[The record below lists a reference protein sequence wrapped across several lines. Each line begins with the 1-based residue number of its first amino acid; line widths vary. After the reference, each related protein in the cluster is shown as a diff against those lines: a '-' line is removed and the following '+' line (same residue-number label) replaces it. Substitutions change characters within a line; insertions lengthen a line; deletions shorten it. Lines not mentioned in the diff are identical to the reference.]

1 MLARFPDGGGGLL
14 TYVKV
19 KPAAETVYVHTFNTE
34 SGFARK
40 MEALR
45 IPWELAFEDCRGTAL
60 MDMDRAAFRILLTI
74 LQHLEDPRKTKI
86 ATVVREVLQHRL
98 HEKGWHQRRGAR

>member
-19 KPAAETVYVHTFNTE
+19 KPAGETVYVHTFNTE

-45 IPWELAFEDCRGTAL
+45 IPWELAFEDGRGTAL
-60 MDMDRAAFRILLTI
+60 VDMDRAAFRILVTVLE
-74 LQHLEDPRKTKI
+74 HLDDPRKTKI

-98 HEKGWHQRRGAR
+98 HETAIEEEEGP